1 MTARTTAEDRVRAY
15 AQSLLLG
22 SQRPV
27 GERLLHLLGDIPAPP
42 PDRVEE
48 VIHKAI
54 SDEWH
59 HRIRYQI
66 NASPDAHIT
75 ALAEVAARAVR
86 KELGHG

>member
-27 GERLLHLLGDIPAPP
+27 GERLLHLLGDTPVPP
-42 PDRVEE
+42 TDNLESVVRD
-48 VIHKAI
+48 AI
-54 SDEWH
+54 ANEWH
-59 HRIRYQI
+59 RSVRYQI
-66 NASPDAHIT
+66 EASPDSHIDRLT
-75 ALAEVAARAVR
+75 TVTVVAVR